1 MAVSPKEFYKL
12 REENKCLRQIV
23 SNKVVEIDKIMLE
36 LTKGDVTDYVT
47 VILEGGLSDKICKD
61 IAEEYIEAGWDTV
74 YYRINFGKVE
84 NTTEFVFCTKLGSH
98 NFVRDV
104 INKQELKYDVVKK
117 KRIT

>member
-61 IAEEYIEAGWDTV
+61 IAEEYIEVGWYSV
-74 YYRINFGKVE
+74 YYRINFGKAE
-84 NTTEFVFCTKLGSH
+84 NTTEFVFCTKIGNDIFSSKIM
-98 NFVRDV
+98 NDED
-104 INKQELKYDVVKK
+104 NSYSVVKK
-117 KRIT
+117 KKEI